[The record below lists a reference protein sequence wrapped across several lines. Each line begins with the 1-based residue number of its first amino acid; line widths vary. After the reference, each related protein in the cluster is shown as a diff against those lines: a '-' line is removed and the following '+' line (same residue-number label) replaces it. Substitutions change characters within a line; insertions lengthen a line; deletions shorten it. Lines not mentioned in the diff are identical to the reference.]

1 MSLKQEPTLSWK
13 RLLLVSTRGALTAL
27 AATAL
32 SLAWTHTAHA
42 QAPAPTPAP
51 NLDFSVPTSAFIVPS
66 LGQNTL
72 FTESQNINIV
82 RSEAGPL
89 LVRPIEPESDSFSTS
104 LEYETWDSGVVQG
117 FNRVS
122 GDRVT
127 GLFHFVRGRR
137 DDTEVSLTVPIQNV
151 SIDNLGSSS
160 GIGDVRVAFR
170 KYFFNVEDPE
180 GLTIVASL
188 RGSISTGSE
197 TRAIGLGRSTAG
209 PSLAFYKP
217 FSNTLMVYGGGGIDF
232 SFGSS
237 LGLRL
242 KNTPYGW
249 FGAVNRFSERFGIK
263 AEANFFNSAFDES
276 YARIMIA
283 PQLYLSPTQI
293 VQLSLRRELRAVGRP
308 TAISVGYSSQF

>member
-1 MSLKQEPTLSWK
+1 MSQKQELTQPWK
-13 RLLLVSTRGALTAL
+13 RLLLISSRGALTAL
-27 AATAL
+27 TAL
-32 SLAWTHTAHA
+32 TLVWTHTAHA
-42 QAPAPTPAP
+42 QVAPTPAP

-72 FTESQNINIV
+72 FTESQNMNIIQGE
-82 RSEAGPL
+82 SGGL
-89 LVRPIEPESDSFSTS
+89 LMRPIESETDSFSTT

-127 GLFHFVRGRR
+127 GLLHFVRGGRQN
-137 DDTEVSLTVPIQNV
+137 DTELSITVPIQNV

-160 GIGDVRVAFR
+160 GIGDVRVGFR
-170 KYFFNVEDPE
+170 KYFYNPE
-180 GLTIVASL
+180 NPTGLTIVASL

-209 PSLAFYKP
+209 PSLSFYKP

-249 FGAVNRFSERFGIK
+249 FGAVNRFSDRFSIK

-276 YARIMIA
+276 YARIMIG
-283 PQLYLSPTQI
+283 PQLYLSPTQVI
-293 VQLSLRRELRAVGRP
+293 QLNLRRELRAVGRP

>member
-1 MSLKQEPTLSWK
+1 MSQKQEPTQPWK
-13 RLLLVSTRGALTAL
+13 RLLLVSSRGALTAL
-27 AATAL
+27 TAL
-32 SLAWTHTAHA
+32 SLAWTPAAHA
-42 QAPAPTPAP
+42 QTEGTP

-72 FTESQNINIV
+72 FSESQNMNIIQGEAGNLIV
-82 RSEAGPL
+82 RPVEA
-89 LVRPIEPESDSFSTS
+89 EADSFSTS

-117 FNRVS
+117 FNRLS

-137 DDTEVSLTVPIQNV
+137 GNGELSLTVPIQNV

-170 KYFFNVEDPE
+170 SYFYNPEDPT

-209 PSLAFYKP
+209 PSLSFYKP
-217 FSNTLMVYGGGGIDF
+217 FGSTLMVYGGGGIDF

-237 LGLRL
+237 LGFNL

-249 FGAVNRFSERFGIK
+249 FGAVNRFSERFGVK
-263 AEANFFNSAFDES
+263 AEANFFNSAFDEN
-276 YARIMIA
+276 YARVMIA

-293 VQLSLRRELRAVGRP
+293 IQLSLRREFSAVGTP